1 MLIIY
6 LTIYSLHLLV
16 TITHYIYLLQLLV
29 ISTHYIYLLQL
40 LITFTCYNDLLQLL
54 ITITCY
60 ISLFVIRDINLTLIH
75 INCFNP
81 VNDFPFIVLTLLYLF

>member
-6 LTIYSLHLLV
+6 LTIYLLHLLV
-16 TITHYIYLLQLLV
+16 TMAYYNYSL
-29 ISTHYIYLLQL
+29 IYLLQL

-60 ISLFVIRDINLTLIH
+60 ISLFVIRDIYLTLIH
-75 INCFNP
+75 IKCFNP
-81 VNDFPFIVLTLLYLF
+81 SNNIPLFVLTLLDYFVVSIS